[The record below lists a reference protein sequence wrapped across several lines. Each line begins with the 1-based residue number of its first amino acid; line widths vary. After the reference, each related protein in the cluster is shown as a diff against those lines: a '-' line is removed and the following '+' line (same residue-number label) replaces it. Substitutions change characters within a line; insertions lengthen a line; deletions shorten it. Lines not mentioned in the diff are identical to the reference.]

1 MKRKIFLLLNLFFL
15 STYFLVAQSV
25 DQQKNITSIRISIAD
40 TSNNYLFLEQ
50 EKLKEI
56 WGIFQNDELHEM
68 RLRYQEPDNEFWNS
82 EYYDMNFEGD
92 VYVFKKKYNNS
103 IHFLKPKIDV
113 QNIYGRAK
121 QYVNSKQFL
130 IVIRKDSVI
139 FDFRLECLGEDM
151 QGNVPNRNKLGV
163 PAKYFGDLKK
173 LSSSIEK
180 QFAEINSPAEVDS
193 IIVFRCVIEVSG
205 DMSSLILEAGERSAF
220 SDAVKNALN
229 SSQRTQTLREPKR
242 WVPARISRG
251 AVKSNIRIY
260 ARLHK
265 DGSVTM
271 STTRVLGTISVWD

>member
-25 DQQKNITSIRISIAD
+25 DQQKTITSIRIAIAD

>member
-103 IHFLKPKIDV
+103 IHFVKPKIDV
-113 QNIYGRAK
+113 QR
-121 QYVNSKQFL
+121 S
-130 IVIRKDSVI
+130 
-139 FDFRLECLGEDM
+139 EDNTSEL
-151 QGNVPNRNKLGV
+151 Q
-163 PAKYFGDLKK
+163 
-173 LSSSIEK
+173 
-180 QFAEINSPAEVDS
+180 
-193 IIVFRCVIEVSG
+193 
-205 DMSSLILEAGERSAF
+205 
-220 SDAVKNALN
+220 
-229 SSQRTQTLREPKR
+229 
-242 WVPARISRG
+242 SR
-251 AVKSNIRIY
+251 
-260 ARLHK
+260 
-265 DGSVTM
+265 
-271 STTRVLGTISVWD
+271 

>member
-1 MKRKIFLLLNLFFL
+1 M

-25 DQQKNITSIRISIAD
+25 DQQKTITSIRIAIAD

-56 WGIFQNDELHEM
+56 WGVFQNDELHEM

-92 VYVFKKKYNNS
+92 VYVFKKKYKNS

-121 QYVNSKQFL
+121 QYLNSKQFL
-130 IVIRKDSVI
+130 TVIRKDSVI
-139 FDFRLECLGEDM
+139 FDFRLECLREDM

-180 QFAEINSPAEVDS
+180 QFAETNSPAEVDS
-193 IIVFRCVIEVSG
+193 IVVFRCVIDVSG

-229 SSQRTQTLREPKR
+229 SSQRTQTLREHKR

>member
-25 DQQKNITSIRISIAD
+25 DQQKNITSIRIAIAD

-56 WGIFQNDELHEM
+56 WGVFQNDELREI

-92 VYVFKKKYNNS
+92 VYVFKKKYKNS

-121 QYVNSKQFL
+121 QYLNSKQFL
-130 IVIRKDSVI
+130 TLILKDSVI

-173 LSSSIEK
+173 LSSSIER
-180 QFAEINSPAEVDS
+180 QFAEINSPVEVDS
-193 IIVFRCVIEVSG
+193 IVVFRCVIDVGG

-260 ARLHK
+260 AKLHK
-265 DGSVTM
+265 DGSITM